1 MIRKIVTGMVLLLLL
16 SATGVPVMAAG
27 GNGDGSGGPGNG
39 GDDSAGNAGN
49 GSGAPSGNAGDGGQ
63 ATPGPEGPQAQPLQE
78 EQKRQQQETV
88 DQPGVQ
94 VNQQDRDQ
102 DQGRTGVDT
111 TAEPATPGA
120 GPQGNRDLFLERVS
134 VQEERIT
141 QAQDRQKAQVDV
153 ALYAFSSAGDVTA
166 GAGPE
171 FNRLAGVI
179 NASRA
184 ATNQAEYQVQSR
196 SSFSRMLFGGDQD
209 AAGQLIQH
217 ADQNRQHIALME
229 QLVANCSACD
239 PQVKNTLMEQVQ
251 VLSQEQ
257 NRLTAIG
264 RQEQA
269 DRGLFGWLLA
279 GSGSTTGTGQAVALT
294 DDERYWMTFM
304 REEEKLARDVYL
316 VLGAKWNLPVFTN
329 IARSEQTHMDSVQTL
344 LDRYGVDD
352 PAEGRAPGEF
362 ENPDLQALYD
372 DLVAR
377 GSVSPEEA
385 LKVGVLIEEIDIDD
399 LNTAIATTEKNDIL
413 NVYINLL
420 QGSQSHLEAFQQNL
434 ARY

>member
-27 GNGDGSGGPGNG
+27 GNGDGSGGSGNSG
-39 GDDSAGNAGN
+39 GDSAGNAGN
-49 GSGAPSGNAGDGGQ
+49 GDGGPSGNAGDGGQ

-94 VNQQDRDQ
+94 INQQDRDQ

-111 TAEPATPGA
+111 TAEPASTGA
-120 GPQGNRDLFLERVS
+120 GPQGNRDLFLERLS
-134 VQEERIT
+134 LQEERIT
-141 QAQDRQKAQVDV
+141 RAQDRQQARVDV
-153 ALYAFSSAGDVTA
+153 ALYAFSRAGDVAA

-209 AAGQLIQH
+209 AAGQLIRY

-239 PQVKNTLMEQVQ
+239 PQVKNALMEQVQ

-294 DDERYWMTFM
+294 GDERYWVTFM

-316 VLGAKWNLPVFTN
+316 VLGAKWNLPVFPN

-352 PAEGRAPGEF
+352 PAEGREPGEF

-399 LNTAIATTEKNDIL
+399 LDTAIATTEKTDIV
-413 NVYINLL
+413 NVYTSLL
-420 QGSQSHLEAFQQNL
+420 RGSQYHLKAFRQNL